1 EPELARQLLE
11 QIDACPNLELAGVY
25 THFATADEEDLSY
38 AYEQQDNYERFLTEH
53 RLKDRGILI
62 HAANSAST
70 IKMPRAHKD
79 MVR

>member
-1 EPELARQLLE
+1 LARQLLE